1 MKTIL
6 LAGLTLTLAA
16 CTTYEQDAASACGG
30 ISNTHSR
37 QMCVAN
43 YLTQARLQSDA
54 EWETVGAMLS
64 QSSYRRTTTCM
75 NIGGIVTCQ

>member
-1 MKTIL
+1 MKIIL
-6 LAGLTLTLAA
+6 LSGLAIALAA
-16 CTTYEQDAASACGG
+16 CITYEQDAASACNG

-37 QMCVAN
+37 QICVAN

-54 EWETVGAMLS
+54 EWETVGGMLYNS
-64 QSSYRRTTTCM
+64 GRRQTTCT